1 MTYFLPSDSHSA
13 PIKGDIAE
21 FLDQLKSRQPAPSAA
36 ASGRGRL
43 IFALDATA
51 SREPTWDQACRIQ
64 GEMFTA
70 TAALGGLDLQLV
82 FYRGY
87 DECRASRWV
96 NAAADLHRLMRS
108 VLCAGGE
115 TQIERVLTHTIRE
128 TGKRKVNALVFVSDA
143 IEEKADRLCRLAGE
157 LGAFGVPIF
166 LFHEGFDPD
175 AAAAFRQM
183 TSLSHG
189 AYLAFDLASIDR
201 LKELLGAIAVY
212 ATGNH
217 AALAAYG
224 AKKGGA
230 VLRLTAQ
237 LRQ

>member
-1 MTYFLPSDSHSA
+1 MTTLPSDRH
-13 PIKGDIAE
+13 PPQTKGEIAG
-21 FLDQLKSRQPAPSAA
+21 FLDQLKSRQPAPPAF
-36 ASGRGRL
+36 GRGRL

-51 SREPTWDQACRIQ
+51 SREPTWDQACHIQ
-64 GEMFTA
+64 GEMFDA

-82 FYRGY
+82 YYRGFN
-87 DECRASRWV
+87 ECKASRWLTS
-96 NAAADLHRLMRS
+96 AADLHRIMRHVS
-108 VLCAGGE
+108 CVGGE
-115 TQIERVLTHTIRE
+115 TQIERVLNHVIRE
-128 TGKRKVNALVFVSDA
+128 TGKCRVSALIFVGDSM
-143 IEEKADRLCRLAGE
+143 EEKADRLCRLAGDLAA
-157 LGAFGVPIF
+157 LGAPIF
-166 LFHEGFDPD
+166 LLHEGFDPD
-175 AAAAFRQM
+175 AAAVFRQM
-183 TSLSHG
+183 ATLSRG

-237 LRQ
+237 LKK